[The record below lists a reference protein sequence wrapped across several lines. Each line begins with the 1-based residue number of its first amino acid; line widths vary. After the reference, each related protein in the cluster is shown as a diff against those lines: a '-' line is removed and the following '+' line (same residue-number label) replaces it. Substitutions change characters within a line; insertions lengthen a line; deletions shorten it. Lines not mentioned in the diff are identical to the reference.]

1 MSDVYVE
8 EAEVTEESNQ
18 EEQHQ
23 EVEQPK
29 SPSTYIDFDKW
40 DQVKPEQV
48 RARIDLDTREKRE
61 FERKAKEYERK
72 VKEYEDKLREYEKPK
87 EVKAPPVDLAY
98 ENQEE
103 YARQNQ
109 AYVESQRKQAEWEA
123 KEAARQAQTKAQQE
137 QENAKRIGDFVNRG
151 TKAGLDG
158 AKLVYA
164 AQIVV
169 PQLSDQLQDFI
180 TDHDYGPQLL
190 DKLANNPM
198 EVSELANLNPIQ
210 AGLKLDRMAEAF
222 KRSRKSNA
230 PPPDDPIKGSG
241 AAKDDGYGG
250 LLEGGKIS

>member
-1 MSDVYVE
+1 MSDENVE
-8 EAEVTEESNQ
+8 ALENEEDLPGGEAEETPEP
-18 EEQHQ
+18 
-23 EVEQPK
+23 PK

-87 EVKAPPVDLAY
+87 EVKPPPVDLAY

-137 QENAKRIGDFVNRG
+137 QEHAKRIGDFVSRG
-151 TKAGLDG
+151 SKAGLDQ

-169 PQLSDQLQDFI
+169 PQLNEQLQDFI
-180 TDHDYGPQLL
+180 TDHDYGPQIL

-230 PPPDDPIKGSG
+230 PPPDDPIQGSG
-241 AAKDDGYGG
+241 LSRQERGPKGARF
-250 LLEGGKIS
+250 E